1 MGACVKLNKV
11 ITMAVVILAGLWF
24 FLVILLPQTFSI
36 RLRPSNADN
45 ELADDEWKPEMIT
58 HFLYS
63 SGIEYYTYHTGT
75 PRWSSSR

>member
-1 MGACVKLNKV
+1 MGACVKLNKI

-36 RLRPSNADN
+36 RLRHSHSDG
-45 ELADDEWKPEMIT
+45 ETIDEEWKPEMIT

-63 SGIEYYTYHTGT
+63 SGIEYSNDHIGIL
-75 PRWSSSR
+75 PLS